1 MISRMNK
8 WNKAGHVVVLELSTH
23 QKNSSDKGIDANTV
37 LVKYFQFDFHSQKNM
52 GGKWVKLTSFS
63 I

>member
-1 MISRMNK
+1 M
-8 WNKAGHVVVLELSTH
+8 VVLELSTH
-23 QKNSSDKGIDANTV
+23 QKNSSDKGIDANSV

>member
-1 MISRMNK
+1 M
-8 WNKAGHVVVLELSTH
+8 VVLELSTH
-23 QKNSSDKGIDANTV
+23 QKNSGNKRIEANTV
-37 LVKYFQFDFHSQKNM
+37 LIKYFQFDFHSQKNM